1 MKFYTALMQFQ
12 KHCLLFHYIQQAIYI
27 YIYRCLSY
35 YMYISTS
42 TLSFFFFSL
51 LILANSSKFECRA
64 VRILENRD
72 MRNICEVLHGLKPV
86 MLMVLAQFIYAGMNI
101 FYKVAAND
109 GMSMRVLVAY
119 RWIFS
124 TAFTVPLALIIERK
138 KRPKLTWKILGQAF
152 LNGLFGAT
160 LSQNLY
166 VESLIMTSA
175 TFAAAISNLGPAI
188 TLILAASFGLEK
200 LRLRTSV
207 GKAKLLG
214 ILLGIGGA
222 MVFTFYRGAEIK
234 IWSTNFHLLNHTSHQ
249 PQHSHI
255 TSDRILGSCMALGSC
270 VSFALWLIFQTK
282 MSKIYPCHYSNAA
295 LMSIMGSTQCVIV
308 ALCMERNWTQWKLG
322 WNVRLLTVFYSG
334 IVTSGLVVTLIAWCV
349 CMRGPVFVASFN
361 PLSLV
366 LVAIAGS
373 LMLDEKLHQGSIVGA
388 GLIVCGLYM
397 VLWGQSKEM
406 KEKAKLGL
414 TESSPGIG
422 LVEVAT
428 DGDQTSNISPPDE
441 EGSLPKEQHPQ
452 NY

>member
-1 MKFYTALMQFQ
+1 
-12 KHCLLFHYIQQAIYI
+12 
-27 YIYRCLSY
+27 
-35 YMYISTS
+35 MYISTS

-207 GKAKLLG
+207 GKSTEVQRSKFG
-214 ILLGIGGA
+214 QQT
-222 MVFTFYRGAEIK
+222 FT
-234 IWSTNFHLLNHTSHQ
+234 LLNHTSHQ

-373 LMLDEKLHQGSIVGA
+373 LMLDEKLHQGRDSIVGA

>member
-152 LNGLFGAT
+152 LNGL
-160 LSQNLY
+160 
-166 VESLIMTSA
+166 
-175 TFAAAISNLGPAI
+175 
-188 TLILAASFGLEK
+188 FGLEK

-373 LMLDEKLHQGSIVGA
+373 LMLDEKLHQGRDSIVGA

>member
-1 MKFYTALMQFQ
+1 MTKDLYP
-12 KHCLLFHYIQQAIYI
+12 KDIDD
-27 YIYRCLSY
+27 R
-35 YMYISTS
+35 
-42 TLSFFFFSL
+42 
-51 LILANSSKFECRA
+51 R
-64 VRILENRD
+64 
-72 MRNICEVLHGLKPV
+72 
-86 MLMVLAQFIYAGMNI
+86 MNI

-188 TLILAASFGLEK
+188 TLILAASFGYICLLMK
-200 LRLRTSV
+200 VWSFCYTSTAV
-207 GKAKLLG
+207 T
-214 ILLGIGGA
+214 
-222 MVFTFYRGAEIK
+222 VSNNFFTFAEVQRSK
-234 IWSTNFHLLNHTSHQ
+234 FGQQTFTLLNHTSHQ

-373 LMLDEKLHQGSIVGA
+373 LMLDEKLHQGRSISVE
-388 GLIVCGLYM
+388 
-397 VLWGQSKEM
+397 WM
-406 KEKAKLGL
+406 K
-414 TESSPGIG
+414 
-422 LVEVAT
+422 
-428 DGDQTSNISPPDE
+428 
-441 EGSLPKEQHPQ
+441 
-452 NY
+452 